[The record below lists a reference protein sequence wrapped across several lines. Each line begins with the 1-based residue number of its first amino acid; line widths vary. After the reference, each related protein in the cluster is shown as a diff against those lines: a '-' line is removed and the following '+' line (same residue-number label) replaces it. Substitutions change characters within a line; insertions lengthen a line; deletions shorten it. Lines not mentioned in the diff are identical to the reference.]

1 MVLAAEHGRIES
13 CLRLLRAGAIATDE
27 ELLRIGR
34 SSKDLEKLCRLKESN
49 PSELEDLDDD
59 SVEEF
64 LKRSR
69 KEGEVE
75 EMEDVGA
82 SKLPSSLYEV
92 SYSSVWIRREPH
104 VEAAQV
110 SKRIKGQRVNI
121 EDPVESKMN

>member
-13 CLRLLRAGAIATDE
+13 CLRLLRAGATATDE

-34 SSKDLEKLCRLKESN
+34 SSKELEQLCRLN
-49 PSELEDLDDD
+49 PSELEGLDDD

-64 LKRSR
+64 LKRSQ
-69 KEGEVE
+69 GEDE
-75 EMEDVGA
+75 EEEEVGA
-82 SKLPSSLYEV
+82 SKLPSSNLYEV

-121 EDPVESKMN
+121 EDPMRFPNSN